1 MATLAEYHNKV
12 FTRHAVDMLINK
24 ARPIRDVLQRFNKK
38 DSAMVEE
45 PNERDL
51 ATLMKFIE
59 HNTLQ
64 TLSKLLFVASGAKY
78 SIATNI
84 MTLETLLTHP
94 AEFAK
99 KHRESPEEQAFK
111 QNLSRE
117 PMVAYIASQ
126 TLTHNE
132 IIPEDEQGANIW
144 DILTQ
149 RAPIR
154 ETRQSAPFWDVP
166 EQPGEDSDEGH
177 HDYGYDDEGEEDD
190 KDAFNTLESSAERVI
205 HQATRPQAVPRTGN
219 PIAGPE
225 RKDASFTKEGHVEHQ
240 HLGQLR
246 PHYWSRKHIGNQCA
260 PGCKED
266 TNRSLWSRH
275 PRNNSQNITWT
286 RRMCPAPGF
295 QRFHTLENYLFWP
308 SRQTRLMLSGE
319 AFVADQ
325 ENMQG
330 VVLVCKNQLNIDTL
344 REIKISF
351 T

>member
-84 MTLETLLTHP
+84 MTLETLFTHP

-111 QNLSRE
+111 QNPSRE

-166 EQPGEDSDEGH
+166 EQPGEHSDEGH
-177 HDYGYDDEGEEDD
+177 HDYGYDDEAEEDD

-246 PHYWSRKHIGNQCA
+246 PHY
-260 PGCKED
+260 
-266 TNRSLWSRH
+266 
-275 PRNNSQNITWT
+275 
-286 RRMCPAPGF
+286 
-295 QRFHTLENYLFWP
+295 
-308 SRQTRLMLSGE
+308 
-319 AFVADQ
+319 
-325 ENMQG
+325 
-330 VVLVCKNQLNIDTL
+330 
-344 REIKISF
+344 
-351 T
+351 

>member
-1 MATLAEYHNKV
+1 
-12 FTRHAVDMLINK
+12 
-24 ARPIRDVLQRFNKK
+24 
-38 DSAMVEE
+38 MVEE

-64 TLSKLLFVASGAKY
+64 TLSKLFFVASGAKY

-111 QNLSRE
+111 QNPSRE

-126 TLTHNE
+126 TH
-132 IIPEDEQGANIW
+132 
-144 DILTQ
+144 LTQ

-246 PHYWSRKHIGNQCA
+246 PHY
-260 PGCKED
+260 
-266 TNRSLWSRH
+266 
-275 PRNNSQNITWT
+275 
-286 RRMCPAPGF
+286 
-295 QRFHTLENYLFWP
+295 
-308 SRQTRLMLSGE
+308 
-319 AFVADQ
+319 
-325 ENMQG
+325 
-330 VVLVCKNQLNIDTL
+330 
-344 REIKISF
+344 
-351 T
+351 